1 MKDLSFYSDHYIDL
15 SIHHPPLD
23 LETIFNNSNELSLEI
38 GFGEGDF
45 LIELAKYSSNINF
58 VGLEIKK
65 SRFIKAIRQAHKL
78 KLENIK
84 FIHMDASINLMQIFK
99 KNSLN
104 KVYINFPDP
113 WPKER
118 HKKHRIINKEFLYQV
133 FEITKENCYIE
144 IASDHK
150 KYIDLIIDEFK
161 NTGSYILK
169 SKLAYSP
176 GHTTPL
182 KTITK
187 FERQFINQR
196 REIYYLSYI
205 KYKNYNTWR
214 I

>member
-1 MKDLSFYSDHYIDL
+1 MKDLSFYSNYYIDL
-15 SIHHPPLD
+15 SINHPPLD
-23 LETIFNNSNELSLEI
+23 LEIIFENKNELSLEI

-65 SRFIKAIRQAHKL
+65 NRFKKAIRQAYKL
-78 KLENIK
+78 KLQNIK

-99 KNSLN
+99 KDSFN

-118 HKKHRIINKEFLYQV
+118 HKKHRIINKEFLNQV
-133 FEITKENCYIE
+133 FEITKKNCYIE

-150 KYIDLIIDEFK
+150 EYIDSISVLFND
-161 NTGSYILK
+161 TRAYILK
-169 SKLAYSP
+169 SKLVIFSKSSKLLRS
-176 GHTTPL
+176 T
-182 KTITK
+182 TK
-187 FERQFINQR
+187 FEKQFINQR